1 VAHVTRDELIA
12 ANSPTYLLSRYRQLM
27 EDINHNKAA
36 ASRTKESSGIRRSQ
50 ISARELVTRDART
63 KGEFQFRSRNQPFP
77 ELDGA
82 VPIVG
87 TADSMDIHDAWF
99 YRSPPQDAKD
109 SLDVYNALFKEVAVL
124 ASHSDRF
131 SSSLLLITIFL
142 LRHSVFALDFVRT
155 P

>member
-1 VAHVTRDELIA
+1 LRQT
-12 ANSPTYLLSRYRQLM
+12 RQLLYWAATTSLWKTS
-27 EDINHNKAA
+27 IITRPQLLGQKNHREYA
-36 ASRTKESSGIRRSQ
+36 RSQ